1 MWQGFTIALREG
13 IEAFLI
19 VALIL
24 SNLKRTG
31 RIRLA
36 RAVYAGTAV
45 SDVTCFGASPD
56 SVPPAWWVWLRRTQP
71 RPPTAKING
80 RVWAAAAATTPNK
93 RASRSGAWSNSKSCR
108 GQKKCTEHF
117 TRVIRTSA

>member
-24 SNLKRTG
+24 SYLKRTG
-31 RIRLA
+31 RTSLA

-45 SDVTCFGASPD
+45 SVVTCFGAGLLFS
-56 SVPPAWWVWLRRTQP
+56 
-71 RPPTAKING
+71 K
-80 RVWAAAAATTPNK
+80 TTNQ
-93 RASRSGAWSNSKSCR
+93 SM
-108 GQKKCTEHF
+108 
-117 TRVIRTSA
+117 